1 MFVDALVL
9 VAAVCSTLVAVYQWS
24 VFAARSWKIRIL
36 STALAVML
44 WLVWFYA
51 TIHAS
56 RSPQKIIQTE
66 AATPLF
72 RLAAQRGGEIMPDGD
87 TTISALYKVFEQAVR
102 SYLAIPS
109 AEDKE
114 KFERG
119 LDEAAAIAERIVRLP
134 AADIND
140 MLVKI
145 RMVAWD
151 RGERFTSLAE
161 LDLWEPE
168 DEGLEFD
175 ALVSL
180 RDDLRQLCLLEKAH
194 REALRKSFPDG
205 AALALPLD
213 RLERA
218 PRPWPA
224 AKRDDLRRLRALER
238 SFLAR
243 LHQSTRPDRR

>member
-1 MFVDALVL
+1 
-9 VAAVCSTLVAVYQWS
+9 
-24 VFAARSWKIRIL
+24 
-36 STALAVML
+36 
-44 WLVWFYA
+44 
-51 TIHAS
+51 
-56 RSPQKIIQTE
+56 
-66 AATPLF
+66 
-72 RLAAQRGGEIMPDGD
+72 MPDGD
-87 TTISALYKVFEQAVR
+87 TTISALYKEFEQAVT

-119 LDEAAAIAERIVRLP
+119 LDEAAAIAERIVRRP

-168 DEGLEFD
+168 AEGLEFD

-194 REALRKSFPDG
+194 REALRKSFPT
-205 AALALPLD
+205 
-213 RLERA
+213 A
-218 PRPWPA
+218 PRSPCPWTGSKGHHAPG
-224 AKRDDLRRLRALER
+224 RLPKETTSAGCAPWSAL
-238 SFLAR
+238 F
-243 LHQSTRPDRR
+243 